1 MDAKM
6 TGQRIAQLRKE
17 KGLTQN
23 DLAQTLHVS
32 IAAVSKW
39 ERGLNFPD
47 LTLLEPLA
55 EALDTTAAELLGLEN
70 APVEE
75 VIRDMAAISEQTK
88 AKEAFGLLFRVFLAM
103 ALMVAIIP
111 LNQLLQSVLNDPG
124 LQKTVRNL
132 LWPLGFGL
140 ISWILGCASLI
151 SGKNWRGLSCLSW
164 VFCALA
170 VYFPVSNV
178 DYLIKIGSLS
188 TAEDIAWWLHQ
199 DAVICL
205 TGTVLLNI
213 GTWLIHGFKIR
224 ESKGSTSE

>member
-6 TGQRIAQLRKE
+6 TGQKISQLRKE
-17 KGLTQN
+17 KQLTQN

-70 APVEE
+70 APVEA

-88 AKEAFGLLFRVFLAM
+88 AKEAFGLLFRVFLTM
-103 ALMVAIIP
+103 MLALVIIP
-111 LNQLLQSVLNDPG
+111 LGNLMLNVLNDPS
-124 LQKTVRNL
+124 LQKAAGNV
-132 LWPLGFGL
+132 LWPLGLGL

-151 SGKNWRGLSCLSW
+151 AAKHWRGLSCLSW
-164 VFCALA
+164 AFCALA
-170 VYFPVSNV
+170 MYFPVSYM
-178 DYLIKIGSLS
+178 DYLVKLGAFDTL
-188 TAEDIAWWLHQ
+188 EDIAWGWLWG
-199 DAVICL
+199 VVMLL
-205 TGTVLLNI
+205 TGTVVLSI
-213 GTWLIHGFKIR
+213 ATWLIHSVKR
-224 ESKGSTSE
+224 HKKEAN

>member
-1 MDAKM
+1 MDAKL
-6 TGQRIAQLRKE
+6 TGQRIVQLRKE

-23 DLAQTLHVS
+23 DLSQTLHVS

-55 EALDTTAAELLGLEN
+55 EALDTTAAELLGIEN

-88 AKEAFGLLFRVFLAM
+88 AKGAFGLLFRMFFTMVLLVAM
-103 ALMVAIIP
+103 IP
-111 LNQLLQSVLNDPG
+111 LNQLMQNVLNDPV
-124 LQKTVRNL
+124 LQQAVGNL

-151 SGKNWRGLSCLSW
+151 AAKHWQGLSCLSW
-164 VFCALA
+164 AFCALA
-170 VYFPVSNV
+170 MYFPVSYM
-178 DYLIKIGSLS
+178 DYLVKQWGLS
-188 TAEDIAWWLHQ
+188 GIEDTAWGWHWG
-199 DAVICL
+199 AVVLL
-205 TGTVLLNI
+205 TGTVVLSI
-213 GTWLIHGFKIR
+213 GAWLIHNIKLHK
-224 ESKGSTSE
+224 KGSTSK

>member
-1 MDAKM
+1 MDAKK
-6 TGQRIAQLRKE
+6 TGQKISQLRKE
-17 KGLTQN
+17 KQLTQN

-88 AKEAFGLLFRVFLAM
+88 AKEAFGLLFRVFLTLVL
-103 ALMVAIIP
+103 ALAIIP
-111 LNQLLQSVLNDPG
+111 LGNLMLNVLNDPS
-124 LQKTVRNL
+124 LQKAAGNV

-140 ISWILGCASLI
+140 ISWILGCASLMA
-151 SGKNWRGLSCLSW
+151 GKHWQGLSCLSW
-164 VFCALA
+164 VFCAVA
-170 VYFPVSNV
+170 MYFPVSDI
-178 DYLIKIGSLS
+178 DYRVKLGDLIAIED
-188 TAEDIAWWLHQ
+188 TAWGWHWGV
-199 DAVICL
+199 VILL
-205 TGTVLLNI
+205 TGTMVLSMAS
-213 GTWLIHGFKIR
+213 WLIHSIKLKK
-224 ESKGSTSE
+224 KGSTSE